1 MLSCAT
7 WYNSGI
13 DSIVWAQEK
22 KKKELGRTWESFIVE
37 VACELGLKDQ
47 AREEDMPCPVS

>member
-13 DSIVWAQEK
+13 ESIVWAQEK
-22 KKKELGRTWESFIVE
+22 KKKELRRAWESFIVE
-37 VACELGLKDQ
+37 VAWELGL
-47 AREEDMPCPVS
+47 ED

>member
-13 DSIVWAQEK
+13 ESIVWAQEK
-22 KKKELGRTWESFIVE
+22 GTAWESFIVE
-37 VACELGLKDQ
+37 VACELGL
-47 AREEDMPCPVS
+47 EV

>member
-13 DSIVWAQEK
+13 ESIVWAQKKK
-22 KKKELGRTWESFIVE
+22 KKKELGTAWESFIVE
-37 VACELGLKDQ
+37 VACELGL
-47 AREEDMPCPVS
+47 EV

>member
-13 DSIVWAQEK
+13 ESIVWAQEK
-22 KKKELGRTWESFIVE
+22 KKELRRAWESFIVE
-37 VACELGLKDQ
+37 VAWELGL
-47 AREEDMPCPVS
+47 ED

>member
-13 DSIVWAQEK
+13 ESIVWAQKK
-22 KKKELGRTWESFIVE
+22 KKKELGTAWESFIVE
-37 VACELGLKDQ
+37 VACELGL
-47 AREEDMPCPVS
+47 ED